1 MQVLKTLLKQK
12 VDSLR
17 FLLLNLLWYCFES
30 YIINEKKGK
39 TMDLKKY
46 SKLALIALAAAS
58 LTLASCSGKKDD
70 GTMNSSI
77 NKADQQAAADKAA
90 ADAAARA
97 AADKAAADKAAA
109 DAAARAAAMKPST
122 NSVFFAFDSAKIDM
136 AGETILKGYAAW
148 LNKNTDVNITVE
160 GNCDDRGSREYN
172 LALGEERAK
181 SVRDMLIANG
191 VDGTRIDTVS
201 YGEERPVCSR
211 SGEACWAQ
219 NRHGDIV
226 NR

>member
-1 MQVLKTLLKQK
+1 ME
-12 VDSLR
+12 
-17 FLLLNLLWYCFES
+17 F
-30 YIINEKKGK
+30 
-39 TMDLKKY
+39 KKY

-70 GTMNSSI
+70 STLTSNIKKGEMSTN
-77 NKADQQAAADKAA
+77 DKAA
-90 ADAAARA
+90 MDNGDMSAKDKAAMEKAAMDKAARDAAARG
-97 AADKAAADKAAA
+97 D
-109 DAAARAAAMKPST
+109 AMKPST
-122 NSVFFAFDSAKIDM
+122 NSVYFAFDSAKIDT
-136 AGETILKGYAAW
+136 AGKAILAGYAKW
-148 LNKNTDVNITVE
+148 LNNNSDVNITVE
-160 GNCDDRGSREYN
+160 GNCDERGSREYN

-181 SVRDMLIANG
+181 SVKAILVSNG
-191 VDGTRIDTVS
+191 VDAARVDTVS

>member
-1 MQVLKTLLKQK
+1 ME
-12 VDSLR
+12 
-17 FLLLNLLWYCFES
+17 F
-30 YIINEKKGK
+30 
-39 TMDLKKY
+39 KKY

-70 GTMNSSI
+70 STLTSNIKKGEMSAN
-77 NKADQQAAADKAA
+77 DKAA
-90 ADAAARA
+90 MDNGDMSAKDKAAMGNSAMDKAARDAAARG
-97 AADKAAADKAAA
+97 D
-109 DAAARAAAMKPST
+109 AMKPST
-122 NSVFFAFDSAKIDM
+122 NSVYFAFDSAKIDM
-136 AGETILKGYAAW
+136 AGKAILAGYAKW
-148 LNKNTDVNITVE
+148 LNNNSDVNITVE
-160 GNCDDRGSREYN
+160 GNCDERGSREYN

-181 SVRDMLIANG
+181 SVKAILVSNG
-191 VDGTRIDTVS
+191 VDAARVDTVS

>member
-1 MQVLKTLLKQK
+1 M
-12 VDSLR
+12 
-17 FLLLNLLWYCFES
+17 
-30 YIINEKKGK
+30 I
-39 TMDLKKY
+39 MDLQKY
-46 SKLALIALAAAS
+46 SKFALIALAAAS

-70 GTMNSSI
+70 TAMTSNIVKGDMT
-77 NKADQQAAADKAA
+77 QAEK
-90 ADAAARA
+90 DAAAAKA
-97 AADKAAADKAAA
+97 AADKAAADKAAADKASA

-122 NSVFFAFDSAKIDM
+122 NSVFFAFDSAKIDA
-136 AGETILKGYAAW
+136 AGETILTGYAAW
-148 LNKNTDVNITVE
+148 LNKNADVNITVE
-160 GNCDDRGSREYN
+160 GNSDERGSREYN

-181 SVRDMLIANG
+181 SVRDVLIANG
-191 VDGTRIDTVS
+191 VDGARIDTVS

>member
-1 MQVLKTLLKQK
+1 MILKQ
-12 VDSLR
+12 
-17 FLLLNLLWYCFES
+17 
-30 YIINEKKGK
+30 
-39 TMDLKKY
+39 Y

-70 GTMNSSI
+70 TAMSSNI
-77 NKADQQAAADKAA
+77 NKGQMSATDKAA
-90 ADAAARA
+90 ADKA

-109 DAAARAAAMKPST
+109 DAAAKAAADKAAADAAAKAGAMKPST
-122 NSVFFAFDSAKIDM
+122 NSVYFAFNSAKIDA
-136 AGETILKGYAAW
+136 AGEAILTAYAKW
-148 LNKNTDVNITVE
+148 LNDNADVKITVE
-160 GNCDDRGSREYN
+160 GNCDERGSKEYN

-181 SVRDMLIANG
+181 SVKDILVSNG
-191 VDGTRIDTVS
+191 VDAARVDTVS